1 MCHLLALE
9 WIQNGIVVGEEE
21 VEVDLTVSETLKAG
35 LSTVVSTGDV
45 EEENEDEESVGCC
58 YLPLASYPIDGVTL
72 HEISSGNGIILRHLI
87 CSRHGCPWSADHVF
101 PQNISRSTEE

>member
-35 LSTVVSTGDV
+35 LSTVVSTGMLRRRMRTRSRLV
-45 EEENEDEESVGCC
+45 VAISL
-58 YLPLASYPIDGVTL
+58 LPL
-72 HEISSGNGIILRHLI
+72 IL
-87 CSRHGCPWSADHVF
+87 SM
-101 PQNISRSTEE
+101 E